1 MVGMI
6 LWAAKGEVRMLTRRD
21 WMRQVAGVTAFAA
34 IQRGIRGKG
43 FAAASV
49 DNGVVTGAGSLKA
62 HAAARGL
69 LTGCAVNAKLF
80 REDEGFRKL
89 LAEQYNIVVPENCL
103 KWNIL
108 RPTAEAY
115 NFTDADSLVEFA
127 EAHEMKVRG
136 HNFVWH
142 EAIPGWFAGT
152 VNKENAE
159 KFLVDHIRTVGGRY
173 KGKIHS
179 WDVVNEAILVK
190 DGRPDGL
197 RSSSPWFELLGP
209 GYIDLAF
216 RTAREADPKALLTY
230 NEYDI
235 EHDNDDEKKRA
246 ATLALL
252 RRMKAENVPLDA
264 LGIQSHIRATSKDG
278 FGKGLKEL
286 RDGAK
291 ALGLQVF
298 VTELDVNDDA
308 VETDDVSERDK
319 IVAGVYRDYLTN
331 VLEGTEVKAVLTW
344 GATDK
349 NSWLNTRNI
358 RKVHP
363 ERLQRPLPFDAD
375 YAPTPAFF
383 AMRDCFDKAKKR

>member
-1 MVGMI
+1 MV
-6 LWAAKGEVRMLTRRD
+6 TRRD

-34 IQRGIRGKG
+34 MRRGMRGEG
-43 FAAASV
+43 FASAAV
-49 DNGVVTGAGSLKA
+49 DNGAVTGAGSLKA

-89 LAEQYNIVVPENCL
+89 LAEQYSIVVPENCL

-108 RPTAEAY
+108 RPTAETY

-173 KGKIHS
+173 KGKIQS
-179 WDVVNEAILVK
+179 WDVVNEAIWIK

-230 NEYDI
+230 NEYGI
-235 EHDNDDEKKRA
+235 EYDNEEEGKKRE

-264 LGIQSHIRATSKDG
+264 LGVQSHLNGASKSA
-278 FGKGLKEL
+278 FGKGLREL
-286 RDGAK
+286 KDGAK

-298 VTELDVNDDA
+298 VTELDVKDDGIA
-308 VETDDVSERDK
+308 TEDMKDRDRL
-319 IVAGVYRDYLTN
+319 VGEVYRNYLN
-331 VLEGTEVKAVLTW
+331 AMLEGPEVRAVLTW
-344 GATDK
+344 GTTDK
-349 NSWLNTRNI
+349 NTWLNGAKF
-358 RKVHP
+358 RKEHP
-363 ERLQRPLPFDAD
+363 DRMQRPLPFDAD
-375 YAPTPAFF
+375 YQPTAAFF
-383 AMRDCFDKAKKR
+383 AMRESFDKAKKR